1 MRTALSLSLIPPA
14 QNRRSGADRTLAAG
28 GRTIVKGDILSW
40 GCRWRG
46 SPVTMAYEFVDPAWP
61 LPLRHDDGL
70 AFGLQPAITPRTV
83 RSEMFAFRAIVAAD
97 GQQPVPSWREHAP
110 AGARRT
116 RRSLPEVGEFARPRF
131 ITAMLI
137 AVALPCGGSRAC
149 GRVSDFGSEMG
160 AEGRWQARSITAS
173 VPAQEPLTCADVHN
187 QAEHGAVCLADK
199 EEVRGSSPRRP
210 TTTQVRPLMPRPRA
224 HS

>member
-14 QNRRSGADRTLAAG
+14 QNRRSGADRTLATG

-116 RRSLPEVGEFARPRF
+116 RRSLPEVE
-131 ITAMLI
+131 
-137 AVALPCGGSRAC
+137 
-149 GRVSDFGSEMG
+149 
-160 AEGRWQARSITAS
+160 
-173 VPAQEPLTCADVHN
+173 
-187 QAEHGAVCLADK
+187 
-199 EEVRGSSPRRP
+199 SSPAPGSLPRCSSRSPCPAAGRGPAAGCPILGAKWERKDAGRRV
-210 TTTQVRPLMPRPRA
+210 Q
-224 HS
+224 